1 MILPDCT
8 NTKLVANFSRN
19 RSYTL
24 NQPNVLKYLQGY
36 PRPVLAQVSQLI
48 STGKLTDWVK
58 SIYPEYHQ
66 IRTDKL
72 LLEYTMGFKNQY
84 LKKSP
89 PLNKVVYDN
98 KIHIVNNALGLHS
111 YVLRVQGKK
120 LKAKNEIRIA
130 ELFRNAPSP
139 LIARCTP
146 QPLGNSARAWLHGS
160 PPPFP

>member
-1 MILPDCT
+1 M
-8 NTKLVANFSRN
+8 
-19 RSYTL
+19 
-24 NQPNVLKYLQGY
+24 
-36 PRPVLAQVSQLI
+36 LAQVSQLI
-48 STGKLTDWVK
+48 SSGKLTDWVE
-58 SIYPEYHQ
+58 SIYPDYHQ

-111 YVLRVQGKK
+111 YVSRVQGKK

-130 ELFRNAPSP
+130 ELFRNAPEP
-139 LIARCTP
+139 LLRMLVVHELAHLKEKDHDKAFYSLCCYMEPEYHQLELDARIFLTWREI
-146 QPLGNSARAWLHGS
+146 QGK
-160 PPPFP
+160 